1 MRQREHG
8 YAEYIK
14 SSVPIAG
21 KQYVY
26 EDTQPDI
33 ENCSSGIAPQPN
45 TTADGREKM
54 TVPVVV
60 SMTKFLFD
68 HYRLNMYS
76 YIDHLMPL
84 FQRLFAAA
92 RPNAFLFERTSG
104 TIRAFIN
111 GRNDLQTGR

>member
-1 MRQREHG
+1 MGQREHG

-33 ENCSSGIAPQPN
+33 ENCSNGIAPQPN
-45 TTADGREKM
+45 TTVDGREKM

-60 SMTKFLFD
+60 SMLLTL
-68 HYRLNMYS
+68 H
-76 YIDHLMPL
+76 PL
-84 FQRLFAAA
+84 
-92 RPNAFLFERTSG
+92 S
-104 TIRAFIN
+104 
-111 GRNDLQTGR
+111 